1 MEKDRFV
8 ERMLEIENLTDELED
23 DQANWL
29 LNWGISRLD
38 EVLQG
43 TADAEAGGDKANTLI
58 AVMRK
63 INRMTGARGTADSE
77 TLADDFE
84 TLSRLFSAAFGRE
97 WVVTPAECSLAAARL
112 AKLSPQQAVEYL
124 AAWGFQSAD
133 RTQ

>member
-1 MEKDRFV
+1 MEKDMFV

-38 EVLQG
+38 QVLQG
-43 TADAEAGGDKANTLI
+43 AADAEAGGDKANALI

-63 INRMTGARGTADSE
+63 INRMTGARGTAGSE
-77 TLADDFE
+77 TLADD
-84 TLSRLFSAAFGRE
+84 LSALSGLFSAAFGKE
-97 WVVTPAECSLAAARL
+97 YVVTAAECSLAAARL

-124 AAWGFQSAD
+124 AAWGFQSVD
-133 RTQ
+133 RT

>member
-1 MEKDRFV
+1 MEKDMFV

-38 EVLQG
+38 QVLQG
-43 TADAEAGGDKANTLI
+43 AADAEAGGDKANALI

-63 INRMTGARGTADSE
+63 INRMTGARGTAGSE
-77 TLADDFE
+77 TLADD
-84 TLSRLFSAAFGRE
+84 LSALSGLFSAAFGKE
-97 WVVTPAECSLAAARL
+97 YVVTAAKCSLAAARL

-124 AAWGFQSAD
+124 AAWGFQSVD
-133 RTQ
+133 RT

>member
-1 MEKDRFV
+1 MEKDMFV

-38 EVLQG
+38 QVLQG
-43 TADAEAGGDKANTLI
+43 AADAEAGGDKANTLI

-63 INRMTGARGTADSE
+63 INRMTGARGTAGSE
-77 TLADDFE
+77 TLADD
-84 TLSRLFSAAFGRE
+84 LSALSGLFSAAFGNE
-97 WVVTPAECSLAAARL
+97 YVVTAAECSLAAARL
-112 AKLSPQQAVEYL
+112 AQLSPQQAVEYL

-133 RTQ
+133 RT

>member
-1 MEKDRFV
+1 MEKDMFV

-38 EVLQG
+38 QVLQEA
-43 TADAEAGGDKANTLI
+43 TDAEAGGDKANALI

-63 INRMTGARGTADSE
+63 INRMTGARGTAGSE
-77 TLADDFE
+77 TLADD
-84 TLSRLFSAAFGRE
+84 LSALSGLFSAAFGKE
-97 WVVTPAECSLAAARL
+97 YVVTAAECSLAAARL

-124 AAWGFQSAD
+124 AAWGFQSVD
-133 RTQ
+133 RT

>member
-23 DQANWL
+23 VQANWL

-38 EVLQG
+38 QVLQG
-43 TADAEAGGDKANTLI
+43 AADAEAGGDKANALI

-63 INRMTGARGTADSE
+63 INRMTGARGTAGSE
-77 TLADDFE
+77 TLADD
-84 TLSRLFSAAFGRE
+84 LSALSGLFSAAFGKE
-97 WVVTPAECSLAAARL
+97 YVVNAAECSLAAARL

-124 AAWGFQSAD
+124 AAWGFQSVD
-133 RTQ
+133 RT

>member
-1 MEKDRFV
+1 MEKDMFV

-38 EVLQG
+38 QVLQG
-43 TADAEAGGDKANTLI
+43 AADAEAGGDKANALI

-63 INRMTGARGTADSE
+63 INRMTGARGTAGSE
-77 TLADDFE
+77 TLADD
-84 TLSRLFSAAFGRE
+84 LSALSGLFSAAFGKE
-97 WVVTPAECSLAAARL
+97 YVVTAAECCLAAARL

-124 AAWGFQSAD
+124 AAWGFQSVD
-133 RTQ
+133 RT